1 MEWGQSF
8 GTMRQVPMTVD
19 LKKAVPEPAS
29 ESAHGN
35 AAAPPRRIWW
45 TFAGAAAILTIM
57 AVSYLPGLNTAGP
70 YGLKVYGSF
79 WASGWAARQHLN
91 PYGTYPLTWVFPF
104 QSHTV
109 VDLNLS
115 PPAMLPLFE
124 GLTLL
129 APNVGVKVW
138 TLLSLLLFV
147 GSAALL
153 TREYEGHIQHR
164 QILWLVLGRATLNT
178 LWLGQDYSLFVALA
192 VATWVLLERNRE
204 LPAGV
209 ALGVLIAFKPNY
221 VLWVVLLAL
230 IGRWRSSAMAVAVG
244 GALSAL
250 PLVLYGRGIYGEWMR
265 AVRSDPHWFFPN
277 EVSISGFARHLG
289 IPLAGTILSVLLV
302 LAACAVVLWK
312 RPSLRDS
319 SGLALSVGMLAS
331 PIAWF
336 HYALLMAGP
345 LFRERW
351 GIGLTVALAFLV
363 LPWGSVFYFVPL
375 CCVMGYFFWRCGE
388 TALRG

>member
-1 MEWGQSF
+1 
-8 GTMRQVPMTVD
+8 MTVD
-19 LKKAVPEPAS
+19 LQKKAAAEPADS
-29 ESAHGN
+29 H
-35 AAAPPRRIWW
+35 AAAPHRRVWW
-45 TFAGAAAILTIM
+45 TFVGAAAILTFA
-57 AVSYLPGLNTAGP
+57 AVSFLPGLNTAGR

-79 WASGWAARQHLN
+79 WASGWAARNHLN

-104 QSHTV
+104 QSHKV

-124 GLTLL
+124 ALTLL
-129 APNVGVKVW
+129 DPNVGAKVW
-138 TLLSLLLFV
+138 TVLSLLLFL

-153 TREYEGHIQHR
+153 TREYEKHVQHR
-164 QILWLVLGRATLNT
+164 QILWVMLGPAVLNT

-192 VATWVLLERNRE
+192 VAAWVLLERDRE

-221 VLWVVLLAL
+221 ALWIVLLAL

-244 GALSAL
+244 AALSAL
-250 PLVLYGRGIYGEWMR
+250 PVALYGRGVYGEWMR
-265 AVRSDPHWFFPN
+265 AVASDPHWFFPN

-289 IPLAGTILSVLLV
+289 APLAGTIVSALLV
-302 LAACAVVLWK
+302 LASCAVVLWK
-312 RPSLRDS
+312 RPSLRDTS
-319 SGLALSVGMLAS
+319 SLALSVGMLAS

-351 GIGLTVALAFLV
+351 GIALTMALFCLV
-363 LPWGSVFYFVPL
+363 LPWGGLFYFVPL

-388 TALRG
+388 TSLRTDQVV